1 MTNKR
6 NYRKQDYQEVIKS
19 ERRGKTRDIRATRIQ
34 IRSHSVERLKTAT
47 LTDRGKEK
55 PSKRCSKR

>member
-19 ERRGKTRDIRATRIQ
+19 ERRGKTGDIWATRIQ

-47 LTDRGKEK
+47 LRDRGK
-55 PSKRCSKR
+55 